1 MNDCS
6 VAEKTVKILSD
17 NDLKIAVAESL
28 TGGMVAAEFV
38 DVPGVSKVFIEGIV
52 AYANEAKISRLGVKK
67 ETLEKFGAVSEETA
81 REMAEGLIKN
91 DVNVSLSTTG
101 IAGPSGG
108 SAAKPV
114 GTVCFGFRVNGITY
128 TKKQFFNGNRQEI
141 RKKSTDFA
149 LNALYLLLSDDID
162 AFNAL

>member
-17 NDLKIAVAESL
+17 NDLRIAVAESL

-52 AYANEAKISRLGVKK
+52 AYANDAKISRLGVKK

-91 DVNVSLSTTG
+91 GVNVSLSTTG

-114 GTVCFGFRVNGITY
+114 GTVCFGFRVNGITC

-149 LNALYLLLSDDID
+149 LNALYLLLLDDID

>member
-52 AYANEAKISRLGVKK
+52 AYANEAKIARRFAKDNGLYGIRFLVYFYSKWVFSI
-67 ETLEKFGAVSEETA
+67 TSEPGIVVDPAYPPTY
-81 REMAEGLIKN
+81 I
-91 DVNVSLSTTG
+91 NVSST
-101 IAGPSGG
+101 
-108 SAAKPV
+108 
-114 GTVCFGFRVNGITY
+114 N
-128 TKKQFFNGNRQEI
+128 
-141 RKKSTDFA
+141 
-149 LNALYLLLSDDID
+149 
-162 AFNAL
+162 

>member
-91 DVNVSLSTTG
+91 GVNVSLSTTG

-128 TKKQFFNGNRQEI
+128 TKTQFFNGNRQEI

>member
-52 AYANEAKISRLGVKK
+52 AYANEASNEYCGR
-67 ETLEKFGAVSEETA
+67 
-81 REMAEGLIKN
+81 
-91 DVNVSLSTTG
+91 
-101 IAGPSGG
+101 
-108 SAAKPV
+108 
-114 GTVCFGFRVNGITY
+114 
-128 TKKQFFNGNRQEI
+128 
-141 RKKSTDFA
+141 
-149 LNALYLLLSDDID
+149 
-162 AFNAL
+162 